1 LALQAPLEH
10 KAPQGQLG
18 LRAIQA
24 LPERLGQLVIQA
36 LRATLDRK
44 VILDQQAL
52 KATKEFKALQGLPE
66 ISDLLVQREILV
78 QLGLLVQQAQTDQQ
92 VLLVPKEI

>member
-1 LALQAPLEH
+1 VQLVTQAP
-10 KAPQGQLG
+10 
-18 LRAIQA
+18 
-24 LPERLGQLVIQA
+24 
-36 LRATLDRK
+36 RATLDRK

-66 ISDLLVQREILV
+66 ILDLRVPLETKDRLDLQAL
-78 QLGLLVQQAQTDQQ
+78 QAQTEQQ